1 MKSLVFKIILI
12 FKHYATMSKFSNI
25 PLDILPTAKFQIS
38 FEKAIQV
45 LQ

>member
-1 MKSLVFKIILI
+1 MKSLVFKKIFI
-12 FKHYATMSKFSNI
+12 FKHFVTTSKFSNI
-25 PLDILPTAKFQIS
+25 PPDTSPTTKFQIT

>member
-1 MKSLVFKIILI
+1 MKSLVFKIFI

-25 PLDILPTAKFQIS
+25 PPDTLLTAKFQIT